1 MTTPRRSGAGV
12 VRYYNFLGR
21 DGASFRDD
29 VLAGLALPQKA
40 IPPKY
45 FYDER
50 GSKLFE
56 AICELP
62 EYYPTRT
69 EMAIMQRCIG
79 EVVRLLGPDTQ
90 LVEFGSGAG
99 VKTRLLIEHLEPS
112 LYVPVEIA
120 ESALREACTDLARRF
135 PWLNINAV
143 VADFARPL
151 KLPEFMGVP
160 IKRKVVYF
168 PGSTIGNF
176 TPEEASR
183 FLVNVRET
191 VGSGGILLIGVDLKK
206 DKPTLD
212 AAYDD
217 AQGVTAQF
225 NLNLLARI
233 NRELGG
239 DFQLPR
245 FRHKAFYDEGR
256 GRIEMHLES
265 LYQQFVHVAGQRFD
279 FRPGE
284 TIHTEISCKYTIDEF
299 RRLAA
304 GARFHAEAVWTDP
317 ANLFAVHAMMA
328 V

>member
-1 MTTPRRSGAGV
+1 M
-12 VRYYNFLGR
+12 
-21 DGASFRDD
+21 
-29 VLAGLALPQKA
+29 
-40 IPPKY
+40 
-45 FYDER
+45 
-50 GSKLFE
+50 
-56 AICELP
+56 
-62 EYYPTRT
+62 
-69 EMAIMQRCIG
+69 
-79 EVVRLLGPDTQ
+79 
-90 LVEFGSGAG
+90 
-99 VKTRLLIEHLEPS
+99 
-112 LYVPVEIA
+112 
-120 ESALREACTDLARRF
+120 
-135 PWLNINAV
+135 
-143 VADFARPL
+143 
-151 KLPEFMGVP
+151 
-160 IKRKVVYF
+160 
-168 PGSTIGNF
+168 
-176 TPEEASR
+176 
-183 FLVNVRET
+183 RET

-239 DFQLPR
+239 DFQVQR

-279 FRPGE
+279 FKPGE

-304 GARFHAEAVWTDP
+304 AARFHAEAVWTDP